1 MRAAKSIHA
10 DVSMPRSAACL
21 RIFAIIALLTA
32 CAPGMRG
39 KEPPPDLVTGGRAGV
54 AVMDFEDLSPLNP
67 EIPDLQAL
75 LTGKA
80 VETLQDSGK
89 HAVVEREALLR
100 ILSELNIGSS
110 ELADP
115 QNRLQLGRI
124 TGARTMVFG
133 SYMVIGDWM
142 RLDVRQVEVESG
154 RIRKAVSHMAP
165 AGDLQKSLKAVD
177 TAVRELFHIPPPDL
191 PVSE

>member
-1 MRAAKSIHA
+1 
-10 DVSMPRSAACL
+10 L
-21 RIFAIIALLTA
+21 RIFVIIAMLAA
-32 CAPGMRG
+32 CAPGMRAT
-39 KEPPPDLVTGGRAGV
+39 EPAPETVTTGRSGV

-80 VETLQDSGK
+80 VETLQSSEK
-89 HAVVEREALLR
+89 HAVVERETLLR

-115 QNRLQLGRI
+115 RNRLELGRI
-124 TGARTMVFG
+124 TGARTFVFG
-133 SYMVIGDWM
+133 SYMVIDDWM

-154 RIRKAVSHMAP
+154 RIRNAVSHMAP

-191 PVSE
+191 PASE